1 MAVRKQVHHSKTP
14 QRLPSVAH
22 AGEIAGSNI
31 GARMA
36 PFVGEIA
43 PDPRMASGYA
53 YARRDELAPLRIYR
67 EVLQDERC
75 ASALDQRLDAAVA
88 KPWEV
93 QPAGPLR
100 RDRMA
105 AESLAA
111 QLRLIGFDRVC
122 RQMLYAVWYGY
133 SVTEVLWQPD
143 AGGVH
148 IAALKVRSPD
158 RFCWSPQ
165 GQLLMRSES
174 SPQGEPLPAAKFIV
188 LARPGEHS
196 DLPHGP
202 GLARWC
208 FWPVWL
214 KRNGLKFWSV
224 ALEKFGAPTPV
235 AKHRKNADPAEIRKL
250 LELLRDLAAGAGVA
264 MPEDQAIELLDSA
277 RRSGGDYHTF
287 IHYLDQTLTT
297 RILGQSSTTDQGPW
311 KGTAEVQK
319 DVRDETVASDC
330 RLLDGALN
338 STLAAW
344 WTRWNFPGA
353 AAPRIHRDAS
363 PPEDLDAR
371 AQREEIIARTSGG
384 RFLPTLEHVESV
396 YGGEWEEAPA
406 PAAPSGSGQNSPP
419 IALAD
424 ADRGQTTTA
433 DDIDPR
439 APDAI
444 AEAADAVEADWQPLM
459 IPVVQPILD
468 AADTAVAEGLA
479 LPEFRDR
486 LARAADRMDTDLW
499 PNASTTTPS
508 PPNSPDRPAWRRTDP
523 TWSGSGASPPSCTAS
538 TSKPSA

>member
-1 MAVRKQVHHSKTP
+1 MAGRKRVHRNSTP
-14 QRLPSVAH
+14 ERLPSVAP

-36 PFVGEIA
+36 PFVGEIF

-53 YARRDELAPLRIYR
+53 YAHRDELAPLRLYR
-67 EVLQDERC
+67 DVLQDERC

-93 QPAGPLR
+93 QPGGPLR

-111 QLRLIGFDRVC
+111 QLKLIGFDRVC

-133 SVTEVLWQPD
+133 SVAEVIWQPD
-143 AGGVH
+143 AAGVH

-174 SPQGEPLPAAKFIV
+174 SPQGETLPEAKFIV

-235 AKHRKNADPAEIRKL
+235 AKYRKNADPAEIRKL

-264 MPEDQAIELLDSA
+264 MPEDQDIELLDSA
-277 RRSGGDYHTF
+277 RRSGGDYDTF

-319 DVRDETVASDC
+319 DVRDETVAADC
-330 RLLDGALN
+330 RLLDEALN
-338 STLAAW
+338 STLVRW
-344 WTRWNFPGA
+344 WTRWSFPA
-353 AAPRIHRDAS
+353 AAPSIHRDAS

-384 RFLPTLEHVESV
+384 RFLPTLEHVRSV
-396 YGGEWEEAPA
+396 YGGDWENAPA
-406 PAAPSGSGQNSPP
+406 TTAHPDSQNPTA
-419 IALAD
+419 IRLAS
-424 ADRGQTTTA
+424 ADRSE
-433 DDIDPR
+433 
-439 APDAI
+439 PDTVAV
-444 AEAADAVEADWQPLM
+444 AADAVEADWQPLM
-459 IPVVQPILD
+459 TPVVQPVLE
-468 AADTAVAEGLA
+468 AVNTAVAEGQT
-479 LPEFRDR
+479 LPQFRDR
-486 LARAADRMDTDLW
+486 LAQAADRMDADPLAERLYR
-499 PNASTTTPS
+499 NAFS
-508 PPNSPDRPAWRRTDP
+508 AQL
-523 TWSGSGASPPSCTAS
+523 SGQAGLEDDE
-538 TSKPSA
+538 